1 MESTITFKIES
12 KNVKKPLHLKNG
24 VFLIYAPR
32 QLKISPMQ
40 FERYDTEVT
49 VILPKNSCGYFT
61 LNFKT
66 DEIEQVCCDTQ
77 WIWIGNLN
85 RSLTEEI
92 SIKKPRLFGFFVL
105 ETKSKRKIKHETTQ
119 KEKKTSSK
127 ISKKNTIRRFFK
139 QI

>member
-49 VILPKNSCGYFT
+49 VILHKNSCGYFT

-92 SIKKPRLFGFFVL
+92 SIKKTDGLVFLF
-105 ETKSKRKIKHETTQ
+105 
-119 KEKKTSSK
+119 
-127 ISKKNTIRRFFK
+127 
-139 QI
+139 

>member
-12 KNVKKPLHLKNG
+12 KNVKKPLHLKNCL
-24 VFLIYAPR
+24 FLIYAPR

-61 LNFKT
+61 SNFKT

-77 WIWIGNLN
+77 WIWIGSLN
-85 RSLTEEI
+85 RSLTE
-92 SIKKPRLFGFFVL
+92 
-105 ETKSKRKIKHETTQ
+105 
-119 KEKKTSSK
+119 K
-127 ISKKNTIRRFFK
+127 ISTKKKQTVWFFCFRDK
-139 QI
+139 K